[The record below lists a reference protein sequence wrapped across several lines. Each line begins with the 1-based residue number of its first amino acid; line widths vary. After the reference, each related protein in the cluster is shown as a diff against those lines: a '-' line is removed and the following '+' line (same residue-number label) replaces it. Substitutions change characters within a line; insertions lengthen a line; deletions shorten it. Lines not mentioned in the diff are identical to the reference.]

1 MRQSDVGIAYEEES
15 SDDEDMD
22 DDDVTGDEADDV
34 TEENGE
40 NDVTG
45 DMDDED
51 FEMDE
56 TVKDPRAGKVD
67 VVLPQLQPGKLMF
80 KVFLGGRHNGQFYI
94 ELRKIIFTD
103 PKFVIV
109 LTKNKTILEKWLF
122 PSMISRVLTVMTQ
135 LVYFLKLKLF
145 ILLSSYEINR
155 FRF

>member
-67 VVLPQLQPGKLMF
+67 VVLPQLQPGKLML
-80 KVFLGGRHNGQFYI
+80 KGVFFWGGG
-94 ELRKIIFTD
+94 EGTMVSFT
-103 PKFVIV
+103 
-109 LTKNKTILEKWLF
+109 
-122 PSMISRVLTVMTQ
+122 
-135 LVYFLKLKLF
+135 
-145 ILLSSYEINR
+145 
-155 FRF
+155 

>member
-15 SDDEDMD
+15 SDDEEMD
-22 DDDVTGDEADDV
+22 DDDVTGDEADYV

-67 VVLPQLQPGKLMF
+67 VVLPQLQPGKIMLQ
-80 KVFLGGRHNGQFYI
+80 VFFRGRAQWSVLHSAVS
-94 ELRKIIFTD
+94 EL
-103 PKFVIV
+103 
-109 LTKNKTILEKWLF
+109 
-122 PSMISRVLTVMTQ
+122 
-135 LVYFLKLKLF
+135 
-145 ILLSSYEINR
+145 
-155 FRF
+155 